1 MATITI
7 LKCDICGTE
16 TNNAEMAWHSMTKKI
31 VIKAPVDGTNGGD
44 WSGDWC
50 VGCRIKLDNFLQDMK
65 YKHGQ
70 VTPNPEEA
78 SE

>member
-7 LKCDICGTE
+7 MKCDICGTE
-16 TNNAEMAWHSMTKKI
+16 TNNAKTAWHSMTQKI

-70 VTPNPEEA
+70 VDTQPRGGE
-78 SE
+78 